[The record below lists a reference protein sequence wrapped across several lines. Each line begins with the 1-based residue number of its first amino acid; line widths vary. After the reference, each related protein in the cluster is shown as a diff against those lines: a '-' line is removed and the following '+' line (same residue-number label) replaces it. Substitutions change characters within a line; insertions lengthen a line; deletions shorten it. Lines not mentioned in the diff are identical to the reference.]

1 MFVEFTMKRMFIDV
15 RQIIKQFAK
24 TIITP
29 DYTYS
34 MIKMEITKKN
44 LKDFR
49 KRRIN
54 EKIYV
59 LDAKMRKNTQETS

>member
-1 MFVEFTMKRMFIDV
+1 MFIDA